1 MEYIYL
7 LQLLVVVTENTSFVD
22 LQVIIDHII
31 VIEYILICYYAW
43 WFGGFGPYGL
53 LLVYVF

>member
-7 LQLLVVVTENTSFVD
+7 LQLLVVVTEKHKFCRFAS
-22 LQVIIDHII
+22 DHII
-31 VIEYILICYYAW
+31 AIEYILISYYAW
-43 WFGGFGPYGL
+43 WFGSFGPYGL